1 MVTILSLIYE
11 FLKTGLFAIG
21 GGLAT
26 LPFLREMSFRYS
38 WFTMEELLNMIAV
51 SESTP
56 GPIGINMATYTGY
69 SAAGILGGIIATLS
83 LITPSIVVIIIIA
96 SFMDKF
102 KDSKLIQRGFY
113 LLRAATAGLIM
124 GAVFEVILLSLFD
137 AETYAASGEILSLV
151 RWPALLVFISLIF
164 LIKRFPKVH
173 PIAFIVA
180 SAVVGVILKL

>member
-1 MVTILSLIYE
+1 MLTYVRLIFE

-38 WFTMEELLNMIAV
+38 WFSMEELLDMIAI

-56 GPIGINMATYTGY
+56 GPIGINMATYVGY
-69 SAAGILGGIIATLS
+69 SAGGILGGILATLAI
-83 LITPSIVVIIIIA
+83 ITPSIIIIVVIA
-96 SFMDKF
+96 SFMEKF
-102 KDSKLIQRGFY
+102 RDSKLVQRGFY

-124 GAVFEVILLSLFD
+124 GAVFEVIFISLFD
-137 AETYAASGEILSLV
+137 AGAYATSGDIFAFI
-151 RWPALLVFISLIF
+151 RWPALLMFIVLVLLIR
-164 LIKRFPKVH
+164 KFPKVH

-180 SAVVGVILKL
+180 SAVIGVILKL